1 MKRKILTAL
10 LITALAAGALAGC
23 GNRAEGDGKVPAAV
37 ADAGNTGSLGG
48 ETPAPAETAAP
59 TVEPGAAAAATPVP
73 AETAVPTVEPGAAV
87 TAAPAVTATPV
98 PAVTV
103 APTVEPAVT
112 AAPTAE
118 PTPASTVTAA
128 PTAKPVP
135 AVTAAPTAEPTPAV
149 TAAPTATPAPA
160 MTGQQAGNAGN
171 QSDAGTGP
179 ETGSTSQGG
188 EQTANQNNGDGGA
201 VSSLQASASAELYN
215 SEFITLLNADRA
227 ALGLNPVS
235 DNGVLNSDA
244 LASAEALSVNYSHDS
259 LVRISE
265 VTNENIGRIQ
275 GFDSSASDIYLDW
288 KNSAGHWAAM
298 IDPDLQ
304 YCSVAKYGEYWV
316 FLGYA
321 SNPIVN
327 MSTEEAVAQGLLTQ
341 IGINEDGNE
350 IYASAD
356 GVEVEED
363 EDIIDELESLRDL

>member
-59 TVEPGAAAAATPVP
+59 TVEPGAAETAAPAAAATPMP
-73 AETAVPTVEPGAAV
+73 AETA
-87 TAAPAVTATPV
+87 
-98 PAVTV
+98 
-103 APTVEPAVT
+103 APTVEPEAPATPAPAVT
-112 AAPTAE
+112 VAPTAE

>member
-59 TVEPGAAAAATPVP
+59 TVEPGAAETAAPAAAATPVL
-73 AETAVPTVEPGAAV
+73 AETA
-87 TAAPAVTATPV
+87 
-98 PAVTV
+98 
-103 APTVEPAVT
+103 APTVEPAATATPAPAVT
-112 AAPTAE
+112 VAPTAE

-128 PTAKPVP
+128 PTAKPVS
-135 AVTAAPTAEPTPAV
+135 AETAAPTAKPTPAIAPAPTAAPAPAE
-149 TAAPTATPAPA
+149 TAAPTAAPAPA
-160 MTGQQAGNAGN
+160 MTGQQAGNTGN

-341 IGINEDGNE
+341 IGTNEDGNE